1 MIKKYSKLFAL
12 TFLAFFI
19 SMVTTNAKQLTAQEL
34 GTEILKTQPNAGHV
48 YVIGS
53 YAFTSEYAFKYD
65 IKDIMLASADSI
77 NDVAVANGASK
88 ADLEDLSETM
98 TIYEIKRVSET
109 DWELT
114 GNVVGNGTALA
125 GNAAIEIKFIDYEYV
140 REDEEVDTDTMV
152 SDAFTGSG
160 SKVNADMF
168 MVDASDLANGN
179 LRVQVDD
186 TESSIVVG
194 MQSGA
199 VAALRDLLEKNAE
212 IESITFAYPGVEPF
226 TFTRDTLDVEILLW
240 VENNLSK
247 IFGTD
252 ATTAKLIGKSFT
264 ATLNLAHTDTLNY
277 VAEKND
283 AKSVEYTITFAG
295 EINKVDVDEVLT
307 EAFTG
312 TDSKVNTDMFT
323 VNASDLASGKLEVEV
338 TDFESSIIIGMQ
350 SGVISALR
358 DLLDNNESI
367 ESITFTYPDVPGVE
381 EFVFKRDTTIQEILK
396 WMTDNQ
402 SKIFGNFTTT
412 AGLVGKSFTAT
423 LNLSQTDT
431 TIYVSEKDGATSVK
445 YTISFIGDVVA
456 VDTDTMLSEAFTG
469 ENNKINEEMFAADLS
484 GLEDGKVGV
493 TVKDFESS
501 IIIGMQSGVITAL
514 TDLLDNNASIE
525 SITFA
530 YPAVPGVE
538 NFTFTRETT
547 LEEITGW
554 VTRNLATIFEGNATT
569 AGLVGK
575 SFTATLNLAQTENY
589 VNQNGETSVEYTI
602 SFTE

>member
-77 NDVAVANGASK
+77 NDVAVANGTSK
-88 ADLEDLSETM
+88 AELEALSETM

-114 GNVVGNGTALA
+114 GNVVGNGTAFA

-152 SDAFTGSG
+152 SDAFTGAG
-160 SKVNADMF
+160 SKVNTDMF
-168 MVDASDLANGN
+168 TVDASDLANGN

-199 VAALRDLLEKNAE
+199 VAALRDLLDKNAE

-226 TFTRDTLDVEILLW
+226 TFTRDTLDVETLLW

-283 AKSVEYTITFAG
+283 ARSVKYTITFAG
-295 EINKVDVDEVLT
+295 EINKVNVDEVLT

-312 TDSKVNTDMFT
+312 TDSKVNKDMFT
-323 VNASDLASGKLEVEV
+323 VNASDSSSLVDGKLEVEV
-338 TDFESSIIIGMQ
+338 TDFESSIVLGMQ

-358 DLLDNNESI
+358 DLLDNNASI

-381 EFVFKRDTTIQEILK
+381 EFVFKRDTDIQEIVA
-396 WMTDNQ
+396 WMTNNR

-445 YTISFIGDVVA
+445 YTISFVGDVVA
-456 VDTDTMLSEAFTG
+456 VDTNTMLSEAFTG
-469 ENNKINEEMFAADLS
+469 ENNKIDEEMFTADLS
-484 GLEDGKVGV
+484 GLENGEVGV
-493 TVKDFESS
+493 TVKNLNAPIF
-501 IIIGMQSGVITAL
+501 IGMNSGVIAAL

-530 YPAVPGVE
+530 YPGVE

-554 VTRNLATIFEGNATT
+554 VRSNLATIFGGSATT

-575 SFTATLNLAQTENY
+575 SFTATLNLAHTENY